1 MNWVVFAA
9 SLVAVLALGGIAA
22 WLKLGRSEPVFTAPD
37 AAMRAAEE
45 AITGFVAVSAAV
57 ASDGR
62 AALVFGEGMRV
73 VVLKAH
79 GAHSAARE
87 IVWHDVRASHEGM
100 VVSTGDRRFGTVL
113 VAGIDNLDIRRLAPQ
128 LTRV

>member
-1 MNWVVFAA
+1 MNWILFAA
-9 SLVAVLALGGIAA
+9 SLVGVLALGGLAA
-22 WLKLGRSEPVFTAPD
+22 WLKLRGTDRSFTAPD
-37 AAMRAAEE
+37 EAMRAAEE
-45 AITGFVAVSAAV
+45 AVTGFHALSAAV
-57 ASDGR
+57 GQDGR

-79 GAHSAARE
+79 GARTAARE
-87 IVWHDVRASHEGM
+87 IVWRDVRATHEGM
-100 VVSTGDRRFGTVL
+100 VVATGDRFGTVL

>member
-1 MNWVVFAA
+1 MNWILFAA
-9 SLVAVLALGGIAA
+9 SLVGVLALGGLAA
-22 WLKLGRSEPVFTAPD
+22 WLKLRGTDRSFTAPD
-37 AAMRAAEE
+37 EAMRAAEE
-45 AITGFVAVSAAV
+45 AVTGFHALSAAV
-57 ASDGR
+57 GQDGR

-79 GAHSAARE
+79 RARTAARE
-87 IVWHDVRASHEGM
+87 IVWRDVRATHEGM
-100 VVSTGDRRFGTVL
+100 VVATGDRFGTVL

>member
-1 MNWVVFAA
+1 
-9 SLVAVLALGGIAA
+9 
-22 WLKLGRSEPVFTAPD
+22 
-37 AAMRAAEE
+37 MRAAED

-57 ASDGR
+57 ASDAR

-79 GAHSAARE
+79 GGQSAARE
-87 IVWHDVRASHEGM
+87 IVWRDVRATHEGM
-100 VVSTGDRRFGTVL
+100 VVATKDRRFGTVL
-113 VAGIDNLDIRRLAPQ
+113 IAGVDNLDIRRLAPQ